1 MSNRKK
7 ILSAAVAFVM
17 IFSIAFSVLFIAA
30 EAEHSC
36 PLSDCRICRQ
46 INACLNL
53 LNSISPDADTAIIS
67 SAVVFAVLLIIGV
80 IMHSAVNNTLIQ
92 MKVKL
97 SN

>member
-36 PLSDCRICRQ
+36 P
-46 INACLNL
+46 
-53 LNSISPDADTAIIS
+53 PTAR
-67 SAVVFAVLLIIGV
+67 
-80 IMHSAVNNTLIQ
+80 
-92 MKVKL
+92 
-97 SN
+97 